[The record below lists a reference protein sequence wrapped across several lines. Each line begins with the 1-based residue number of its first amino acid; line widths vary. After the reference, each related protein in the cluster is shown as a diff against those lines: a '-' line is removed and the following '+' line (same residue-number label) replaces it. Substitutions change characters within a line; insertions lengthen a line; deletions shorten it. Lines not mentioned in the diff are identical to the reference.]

1 MNKTTTS
8 TILITGANR
17 GIGLEFATQFAAD
30 NWRIIA
36 CCRQPDHAESLRTLK
51 NIHGDQLLVHKL
63 DLSDFTAIDQLADTL
78 HQESIDLIINN
89 AGIYPPAQQG
99 EFGHINYD
107 AWLEALRI
115 NTLAPLKMAE
125 AFVAQLERSRLKML
139 AIITSKM
146 GSIADNGRGGSYPY
160 RTSKAA
166 VNMVARS
173 LAIDLAPRHITT
185 ILLHPGWVQTR
196 MGGSG
201 AQISAK
207 QSVTG
212 MRAVLNRITPDD
224 SGKFFAY
231 DGQSIPW

>member
-1 MNKTTTS
+1 MNKTTS
-8 TILITGANR
+8 TLLITGANR
-17 GIGLEFATQFAAD
+17 GIGLEFATQYAAD

-51 NIHGDQLLVHKL
+51 NIHGDRLLVYEL
-63 DLSDFTAIDQLADTL
+63 DLSDFTAIDRLAETL
-78 HQESIDLIINN
+78 RGETIDLIINN
-89 AGIYPPAQQG
+89 AGVYPSAQQG

-107 AWLEALRI
+107 AWLETLRI
-115 NTLAPLKMAE
+115 NTLTPLKMAE
-125 AFVAQLERSRLKML
+125 SFVTQLERSRLKTF

-166 VNMVARS
+166 VNMVAKS
-173 LAIDLAPRHITT
+173 LAIDLARQHITT

-196 MGGSG
+196 MGGPD
-201 AQISAK
+201 ALISTQ
-207 QSVTG
+207 QSVAG
-212 MRAVLNRITPDD
+212 MRAVLNRITPGD

-231 DGQSIPW
+231 DGQLIPW

>member
-1 MNKTTTS
+1 MNKTIS
-8 TILITGANR
+8 TVLITGANR
-17 GIGLEFATQFAAD
+17 GIGLEFATQFAVD

-36 CCRQPDHAESLRTLK
+36 CCRQPDQAESLRTLK
-51 NIHGDQLLVHKL
+51 NTYGDQFLVHKL
-63 DLSDFTAIDQLADTL
+63 DLSDFAAIDQLADIL
-78 HQESIDLIINN
+78 NGEAIDMIINN
-89 AGIYPPAQQG
+89 AGVYPSARQG

-107 AWLEALRI
+107 AWLETLRT

-125 AFVAQLERSRLKML
+125 AFITHLEQGQQKMF

-146 GSIADNGRGGSYPY
+146 GSIADNTRGGSYPY

-166 VNMVARS
+166 VNMVAKS
-173 LAIDLAPRHITT
+173 MAIDLALRHITT

-196 MGGSG
+196 MGGPG
-201 AQISAK
+201 ALISTQ

-212 MRAVLNRITPDD
+212 MRAVLNQITPDD

-231 DGQSIPW
+231 DGQLIPW

>member
-1 MNKTTTS
+1 MNKTTS

-36 CCRQPDHAESLRTLK
+36 CCRQPDQAEPLSTLK
-51 NIHGDQLLVHKL
+51 NVHGNRILIHKL
-63 DLSDFTAIDQLADTL
+63 DLSDSAAISQLADTL
-78 HQESIDLIINN
+78 NGEAIDMIINN
-89 AGIYPPAQQG
+89 AGVYPPARQG

-107 AWLEALRI
+107 AWLETLRI

-125 AFVAQLERSRLKML
+125 AFVTHLERSRLKMFV
-139 AIITSKM
+139 IITSKM
-146 GSIADNGRGGSYPY
+146 GSITDNGRGGSYPY

-166 VNMVARS
+166 VNMVAKS
-173 LAIDLAPRHITT
+173 LSIDLAPRHITT

-196 MGGSG
+196 MGGPG
-201 AQISAK
+201 ALISAQ
-207 QSVTG
+207 QSVAG
-212 MRAVLNRITPDD
+212 MRAVLDRITPDD

>member
-1 MNKTTTS
+1 MNKNTP

-17 GIGLEFATQFAAD
+17 GIGLEFATQFVAG

-36 CCRQPDHAESLRTLK
+36 CCRQPDQAESLQKLRHA
-51 NIHGDQLLVHKL
+51 HGDQLLIHPL
-63 DLSDFTAIDQLADTL
+63 DLSDLATIDQLADTL
-78 HQESIDLIINN
+78 HQESIDIIINN
-89 AGIYPPAQQG
+89 AGVYPPAQQG

-107 AWLEALRI
+107 AWLAALRI

-125 AFVAQLERSRLKML
+125 AFVTQLERSQLRMF

-146 GSIADNGRGGSYPY
+146 GSITDNGRGGSYPY

-166 VNMVARS
+166 VNMVAKS

-196 MGGSG
+196 MGGSN
-201 AQISAK
+201 ALISTQ

-212 MRAVLNRITPDD
+212 MRNVLSRMTLKD